1 VVMSPGNECWVE
13 PHTQVPYP
21 QEYDEYRRVR
31 ETEER
36 WPPRHRTLA
45 PDVDRYVWEWWQQSA
60 GGEREVVMSFGAD
73 TSPRVR
79 RLVGEVLRAI
89 ARGRPANDAIRHAA
103 RRFGLRQG
111 QARAFI
117 AAGITYEVR
126 RPAEPAAPSSPEASA
141 SLFCA

>member
-1 VVMSPGNECWVE
+1 MSPGNECWME
-13 PHTQVPYP
+13 PDTHVSYP
-21 QEYDEYRRVR
+21 QEFHQYRRVR

-36 WPPRHRTLA
+36 WAARHRMLG
-45 PDVDRYVWEWWQQSA
+45 PDVDRYLWEWWQQSA
-60 GGEREVVMSFGAD
+60 GGETEVVMSFGSA

-79 RLVGEVLRAI
+79 RLVSQVLRAI
-89 ARGRPANDAIRHAA
+89 ARGRPASQAIRLVA

-126 RPAEPAAPSSPEASA
+126 RPSEPLAPGGPTTSSA
-141 SLFCA
+141 LFCA

>member
-1 VVMSPGNECWVE
+1 MSPGNECWVE
-13 PHTQVPYP
+13 PQTQVPYP
-21 QEYDEYRRVR
+21 QEYEEYRRVR

-36 WPPRHRTLA
+36 WPPRHRTLG

-60 GGEREVVMSFGAD
+60 GGETEVVMSFGSQ

-89 ARGRPANDAIRHAA
+89 ARGRPASEAIRHVG
-103 RRFGLRQG
+103 RRFGLRKG
-111 QARAFI
+111 QACDFI

-126 RPAEPAAPSSPEASA
+126 RPSGSSAPRSPAASA
-141 SLFCA
+141 ALFGA

>member
-1 VVMSPGNECWVE
+1 MMSPGNECWVE
-13 PHTQVPYP
+13 PQTHVPYP
-21 QEYDEYRRVR
+21 QEYEQYRRVR

-36 WPPRHRTLA
+36 WAPRHRTFA
-45 PDVDRYVWEWWQQSA
+45 PDVDRYLWEWWQQSA
-60 GGEREVVMSFGAD
+60 GGETEVVMTFGSE

-79 RLVGEVLRAI
+79 RLVGEVLRTI
-89 ARGRPANDAIRHAA
+89 ARGRSASEAIRHVA

-126 RPAEPAAPSSPEASA
+126 RPDEPLGPSGPGASS

>member
-1 VVMSPGNECWVE
+1 MVMSPGNECWVE

-21 QEYDEYRRVR
+21 QEFEEYRRVR

-36 WPPRHRTLA
+36 WPPRHRTLG
-45 PDVDRYVWEWWQQSA
+45 PDVDRYLWEWWQQSA
-60 GGEREVVMSFGAD
+60 PQTEVVMSFGSG

-79 RLVGEVLRAI
+79 RLVGDVLRAI
-89 ARGRPANDAIRHAA
+89 ARGRPASEAIRHSA
-103 RRFGLRQG
+103 RRFGLRKG

-126 RPAEPAAPSSPEASA
+126 RAAEPVGPTSPDASA
-141 SLFCA
+141 ALFCG